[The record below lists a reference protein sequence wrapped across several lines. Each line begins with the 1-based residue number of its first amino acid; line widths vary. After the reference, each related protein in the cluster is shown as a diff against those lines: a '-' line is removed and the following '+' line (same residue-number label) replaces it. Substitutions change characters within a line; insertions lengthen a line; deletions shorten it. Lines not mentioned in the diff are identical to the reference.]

1 MAEGSKPKRRGR
13 TGPRPPQMA
22 MGAIT
27 KRLRGSS
34 IIYDH
39 RDELA
44 LELLGLASAKL
55 TDIVSWDDDGKARIR
70 AFKDVPDHVK
80 AAIKK
85 VKITPTAHGDIIE
98 FEMVDKIRALQTL
111 FKSAGLLDSEKVMDK
126 PSVISIDMIMP
137 EEPGKEKEDE

>member
-1 MAEGSKPKRRGR
+1 MAEKPKRRGR

-55 TDIVSWDDDGKARIR
+55 TDVVSWD
-70 AFKDVPDHVK
+70 VPEHVK

-85 VKITPTAHGDIIE
+85 VKITPTAHGDIME
-98 FEMVDKIRALQTL
+98 FEMVDKVRVLQML
-111 FKSAGLLDSEKVMDK
+111 AKSAGLLDSEKVVDK

-137 EEPGKEKEDE
+137 EEPGKDDKDG

>member
-1 MAEGSKPKRRGR
+1 MAVGKKPGRGR
-13 TGPRPPQMA
+13 DGPRPPKMA

-34 IIYDH
+34 IIYDN

-44 LELLGLASAKL
+44 LQLLGLASASV
-55 TDIVSWDDDGKARIR
+55 TDVVSWDVDGKTSVR
-70 AFKDVPDHVK
+70 AFEDVPDHVK

-85 VKITPTAHGDIIE
+85 VKITPTQHGDIME
-98 FEMVDKIRALQTL
+98 FEMVDKVRVLQML
-111 FKSAGLLDSEKVMDK
+111 AKSAGLLDAEKIVDK

-137 EEPGKEKEDE
+137 SETKEDKGND

>member
-1 MAEGSKPKRRGR
+1 
-13 TGPRPPQMA
+13 MA
-22 MGAIT
+22 MGAIN

-34 IIYDH
+34 IIYDN

-44 LELLGLASAKL
+44 IQLLGLASASV
-55 TDIVSWDDDGKARIR
+55 TDVVSWDDDGKVKVR

-85 VKITPTAHGDIIE
+85 VKITPTQFGDILE
-98 FEMVDKIRALQTL
+98 FEMVDKVRVLQML
-111 FKSAGLLDSEKVMDK
+111 AKSAGLLDSEKVIDK

-137 EEPGKEKEDE
+137 SEAKEEKGNE

>member
-1 MAEGSKPKRRGR
+1 MAVDKPKRRGR
-13 TGPRPPQMA
+13 DGPRPPKMA
-22 MGAIT
+22 MGAIN

-34 IIYDH
+34 IIYDN

-44 LELLGLASAKL
+44 IQLLGLASASV
-55 TDIVSWDDDGKARIR
+55 TDVVSWDDDGKVKVR

-85 VKITPTAHGDIIE
+85 VKITPTQHGDILE
-98 FEMVDKIRALQTL
+98 FEMVDKVRVLQML
-111 FKSAGLLDSEKVMDK
+111 AKSAGLLDSEKVIDK

-137 EEPGKEKEDE
+137 SEAKEEKGNE

>member
-1 MAEGSKPKRRGR
+1 MAEKPKRRGR

-44 LELLGLASAKL
+44 LELLGLASA
-55 TDIVSWDDDGKARIR
+55 IR

-85 VKITPTAHGDIIE
+85 VKITPTQHGDIME
-98 FEMVDKIRALQTL
+98 FEMVDKVRVLQML
-111 FKSAGLLDSEKVMDK
+111 AKSAGLLDSEKVVDK